1 AALEFI
7 QHHLAKSGH
16 VCLLVTTTYPS
27 RRSNRRPTP
36 QRPPRS
42 GLVQTGLWFRFS
54 GCVHEVS
61 WQPERSL

>member
-42 GLVQTGLWFRFS
+42 GLVQTVMLDRILRARP
-54 GCVHEVS
+54 V
-61 WQPERSL
+61 L